1 MNALPRQRQVGC
13 AALALLLVATA
24 PVPAKAG
31 EREEMQARLAE
42 LARRMGEITRELNG
56 TRDERARELAALRS
70 IELRRADVAER
81 ARRIAREVEAGA
93 ERVRTLDALVSER
106 RVRFLAERARL
117 ARHARAAYA
126 AARRAPLELA
136 LGLERPQSM
145 ARALALHGRVQH
157 HHGARIRSLETAYRE
172 LAELA
177 ANLAHESDDLAA
189 ARADAARADAALA
202 AEQRE
207 RARVVERLNA
217 DLADRDAH
225 LASLRADVDRL
236 HQLLREL
243 PAELREL
250 GLEVP
255 EREPFRSLRGKL
267 EWPVTGRVV
276 HGFGT
281 RRGPGLAWQGIFI
294 ASPGGREVRAVAG
307 GRVAYADWLRGFG
320 LLVIVEHDDGF
331 MSLYGRNQSLFKEVG
346 DWVEAGEVVATVG
359 DSGGAEGTGLY
370 FEIRR
375 AGKPQD
381 PIVWVRPRRAG

>member
-1 MNALPRQRQVGC
+1 MARQRRLAVAG
-13 AALALLLVATA
+13 LALLLGAGATQA
-24 PVPAKAG
+24 D

-42 LARRMGEITRELNG
+42 LARRMGELTRELNG
-56 TRDERARELAALRS
+56 TRDARARELAALRS

-81 ARRIAREVEAGA
+81 ARRLAREVATGV
-93 ERVRTLDALVSER
+93 ERVRKLDALVSER

-136 LGLERPQSM
+136 LGLERPRSM
-145 ARALALHGRVQH
+145 ARALALHGRVQREH
-157 HHGARIRSLETAYRE
+157 AARLRDLESAYRE

-177 ANLAHESDDLAA
+177 ANLVRESEELARARAA
-189 ARADAARADAALA
+189 AAEAAAALA
-202 AEQRE
+202 DEQRE
-207 RARVVERLNA
+207 RARVIERLNA
-217 DLADRDAH
+217 DLADRDAR
-225 LASLRADVDRL
+225 LASVRADVDRL

-250 GLEVP
+250 GLEAP
-255 EREPFRSLRGKL
+255 EREPFGSLQGKL

-276 HGFGT
+276 HGFGAP
-281 RRGPGLAWQGIFI
+281 RGPGLAWQGIFI
-294 ASPGGREVRAVAG
+294 ASAAGREVRAVAG
-307 GRVAYADWLRGFG
+307 GRIAYADWLRGFG

-331 MSLYGRNQSLFKEVG
+331 MSLYGRNQSVFKEVG
-346 DWVEAGEVVATVG
+346 DWVERGDVVATVG

-375 AGKPQD
+375 GGRPQD
-381 PIVWVRPRRAG
+381 PLAWIRRRRTG